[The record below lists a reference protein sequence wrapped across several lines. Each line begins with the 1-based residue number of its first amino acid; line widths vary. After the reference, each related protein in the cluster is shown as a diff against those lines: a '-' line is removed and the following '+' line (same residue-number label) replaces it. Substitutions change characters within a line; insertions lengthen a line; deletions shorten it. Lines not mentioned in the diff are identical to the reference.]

1 MFSNPRTMDEGIP
14 STSIIRLSF
23 FVPSSISVEPFDLDD
38 FGRFSILLKAWA
50 AVDDGEDILVW
61 ILFVYASGTS
71 VSGLYHSMD
80 VPFITSGAICRAQYA
95 LVRKVEAAEST
106 QLADQYVL
114 AEVQSIRQRFGTPTL
129 SLVRV

>member
-1 MFSNPRTMDEGIP
+1 MDEGIP

-50 AVDDGEDILVW
+50 AVDDGEDILVLVW
-61 ILFVYASGTS
+61 ILFVYASRTS
-71 VSGLYHSMD
+71 GLSGLYHSMD